1 MLKISVFVNKLIFFL
16 YIVDMKKL
24 ILFTLITLLINP
36 LFSQTWQTGSGGDDF
51 DGNYKIASIKGVGE
65 EFPYNDPAMSFI
77 KWDNQEDYS
86 FYISDAKFLQPNT
99 DIEIILVFDNEPGVF
114 YSVYEST
121 DGKLSLSSDGKTAFL
136 NGFRNSKD
144 RVSYSKYEILQK
156 LMTASTV
163 SVRFKDR
170 FGQNDTKFSLS
181 GSTKAINF
189 VIPQNEITIL
199 IDKAIEVRNEEAN
212 AEQAKIELLGS
223 LLEEMKLISLSDES
237 LERLETEIKRDLGI
251 NWYLNKSYS
260 EDIVSIKYEADFE
273 SDSFNDDLQVDLF
286 YILNDGTKEEIY
298 STITK
303 WILNS
308 DSIIFTEAVKF
319 KEEKLAATEAAIEN
333 VKNILNK
340 YVIQDIKDEIFMEV
354 VTKVET
360 WTNSYANSWGWLDIK
375 DIKAIFDKSG
385 VITLNSI
392 TIYLKDGRENEY
404 SIYSASVIKNRDFKQ
419 IGATLGELY

>member
-1 MLKISVFVNKLIFFL
+1 
-16 YIVDMKKL
+16 
-24 ILFTLITLLINP
+24 
-36 LFSQTWQTGSGGDDF
+36 
-51 DGNYKIASIKGVGE
+51 
-65 EFPYNDPAMSFI
+65 
-77 KWDNQEDYS
+77 
-86 FYISDAKFLQPNT
+86 
-99 DIEIILVFDNEPGVF
+99 
-114 YSVYEST
+114 
-121 DGKLSLSSDGKTAFL
+121 
-136 NGFRNSKD
+136 
-144 RVSYSKYEILQK
+144 
-156 LMTASTV
+156 
-163 SVRFKDR
+163 
-170 FGQNDTKFSLS
+170 
-181 GSTKAINF
+181 
-189 VIPQNEITIL
+189 
-199 IDKAIEVRNEEAN
+199 
-212 AEQAKIELLGS
+212 LGS